1 MSSTSRSPART
12 GTSTPTAAVTAALD
26 LDVTGGEQDCEIR
39 VWEQIT
45 ARRVVDVVQPDVM
58 YLGGLARTLEVVH
71 MAQAAGIP
79 CTPHSAN
86 RSLVTVC
93 TMHLLAAIPNA
104 GPYLELSIEGPD
116 ECPWQDGL
124 FVEDPYGVEGGQ
136 VRVPDAPG
144 WGVEISPAWLGRATR
159 TVSTRG

>member
-1 MSSTSRSPART
+1 VLGPRGPRPRRDRRRA
-12 GTSTPTAAVTAALD
+12 GLE
-26 LDVTGGEQDCEIR
+26 LR
-39 VWEQIT
+39 VWDQIT

-58 YLGGLARTLEVVH
+58 YLGGLVRTLDVVR
-71 MAQAAGIP
+71 MAHAAGLP

-104 GPYLELSIEGPD
+104 GPYLELSIEGPAG
-116 ECPWQDGL
+116 CPWQDGL
-124 FVEDPYGVEGGQ
+124 FVEDPYRVEDGR

-144 WGVEISPAWLGRATR
+144 WGVEISPAWLARATS
-159 TVSTRG
+159 TVSTAA